1 MCTVSISLLTCLQL
15 WIGDGPVSPFRG
27 FQFPFLVSHSIPLLE
42 WPTPAGTL
50 GSIAGRNKVT
60 KVNPCPYEDWSIQWK
75 RRQGSNLKVFIRELS
90 FRLCR
95 SQLRSNH
102 FKSILLPA
110 YGPTAFLYVWLVG
123 FTYLASLS
131 NGRWVL
137 TLFPGLATSSY
148 DPLQRLEVGKAWQRD
163 YVYAVQMVL
172 LCDSRYVCRS
182 SVLRESSGT
191 CEQLYSVLRSY
202 TI

>member
-1 MCTVSISLLTCLQL
+1 MGPFPISI
-15 WIGDGPVSPFRG
+15 
-27 FQFPFLVSHSIPLLE
+27 LVSHSIPLLE
-42 WPTPAGTL
+42 WPTPDGTL
-50 GSIAGRNKVT
+50 GSTAGRNRVT

-137 TLFPGLATSSY
+137 TVPRPCHLQLWSLAKTGGGKVLAT
-148 DPLQRLEVGKAWQRD
+148 W
-163 YVYAVQMVL
+163 L
-172 LCDSRYVCRS
+172 LCVCS
-182 SVLRESSGT
+182 ADGSHVWL
-191 CEQLYSVLRSY
+191 
-202 TI
+202 